1 MASRHHTPPDL
12 IQGLDQSVI
21 AAASDGAACDR
32 DRCHINVVASN
43 SSSPK
48 ISRHELLDNVIGVLS
63 SDEDYTALHPRPEEY
78 ADPTVCIGV
87 ADKCLSNKLFE
98 RLQQSF
104 CSNHNISVKFSYAHC
119 ISHPGNLFVK
129 NLSSSLVTEDKLFA
143 YFNLCSKY
151 KLLNSVKLF
160 PQEDGELF
168 AFLNFDLHLDADHL
182 IGDARLHA
190 PNAFHTDPS
199 RKLYVSRYLSR
210 KERKWR
216 QQQRD
221 AELELALGAVSLSGS
236 TSQSSALLRLP
247 MLLSHQNSHHNLQPN
262 ARHSA
267 LPPIAAGQHDY
278 STVVVENLGQFVPDL
293 NPSVELIERVLSRF
307 EVFGDVLAAFVPLE
321 PVGDTHDFRLADT
334 AYISYGRAN
343 NNTNS
348 LVAMYYLSGLSPAA
362 FFGFSEADIYD
373 IKDDM
378 ADGVAEDAGSTDEAA
393 AADDAAAKDPVLL
406 HLSIGQHRHNLRL
419 YDCVPGQYVFTRGL
433 HCDGVEVLTPA
444 LHAQVLDEFS
454 RRANYQETNVYV
466 TNFPVLFNNDDRL
479 WELFWLQFGSR
490 GSFNNG
496 VKSARIIKPQFYRK
510 DAAPAPLGKIGFVF
524 YEDFKMALRA
534 ILLTNNKCVTRASG
548 DESTVVRI
556 QTSFALQ
563 KGNTRNRSSSG
574 TAAPASLHQGLLPR
588 GGLLPLGAY
597 ADPWPA
603 GTPPALQLAPGFYF
617 PYYGYGYPYYA
628 PTDPEPELGA
638 QMYPLFVSPYVSPA
652 MSADLSAPPYG
663 YNAPPGPPPNPGR
676 KKPQKRE

>member
-1 MASRHHTPPDL
+1 M
-12 IQGLDQSVI
+12 
-21 AAASDGAACDR
+21 SDSAACDR
-32 DRCHINVVASN
+32 DPCPVIMSN

-48 ISRHELLDNVIGVLS
+48 TSRHELLDNAMGDLS
-63 SDEDYTALHPRPEEY
+63 SEDDIMNRHPRPEEC
-78 ADPTVCIGV
+78 ANPTVCIGV

-104 CSNHNISVKFSYAHC
+104 CNNHNMSVTFSYAHC

-143 YFNLCSKY
+143 FFNLYSRY

-160 PQEDGELF
+160 PQDDGELF

-182 IGDARLHA
+182 IGDARLQA
-190 PNAFHTDPS
+190 PNAFHVDPS
-199 RKLYVSRYLSR
+199 RKLYVNRYLSR

-221 AELELALGAVSLSGS
+221 AELEAALGAVSLSGS
-236 TSQSSALLRLP
+236 TSQSSALLRLS

-267 LPPIAAGQHDY
+267 LPPAAAGQHDY

-307 EVFGDVLAAFVPLE
+307 EMFGDVLAAFVPLE
-321 PVGDTHDFRLADT
+321 PVGDTQDFRLADV

-362 FFGFSEADIYD
+362 FFGFSEADIHD
-373 IKDDM
+373 IKNDM
-378 ADGVAEDAGSTDEAA
+378 ANGVADGAGSAGDA
-393 AADDAAAKDPVLL
+393 AADAADAAVEGPVRLCL
-406 HLSIGQHRHNLRL
+406 RIGQHRHNQRL
-419 YDCVPGQYVFTRGL
+419 CDCVLGQYVFTRGL

-444 LHAQVLDEFS
+444 LHAHVLDEFS

-490 GSFNNG
+490 GSPNNG

-510 DAAPAPLGKIGFVF
+510 DAAVAPLGKIGFVF
-524 YEDFKMALRA
+524 YQDFKMALRA
-534 ILLTNNKCVTRASG
+534 ILLTNNKCVTRLGG

-563 KGNTRNRSSSG
+563 KGNTRNRSYSG
-574 TAAPASLHQGLLPR
+574 TAAPAPLVAPHGLFPR

-597 ADPWPA
+597 ADPWPT

-617 PYYGYGYPYYA
+617 PYYGYAYPYYA

-638 QMYPLFVSPYVSPA
+638 QMYPYFVSPYASPA
-652 MSADLSAPPYG
+652 MSADLSPPPPLPPPPPHYG
-663 YNAPPGPPPNPGR
+663 YIAPPGPPPNSGD